1 MSGGPKYE
9 YLWQDGSKFKKP
21 TKLPANQYISLLMDW
36 IEGQVNDTAIFP
48 LTDDVPFP
56 KNFSSVCKKVTCLH
70 VDVGWCRSRRNIDP
84 LPDPDPPIPGLRTRL
99 RAPL

>member
-56 KNFSSVCKKVTCLH
+56 KNFGSVCKKV
-70 VDVGWCRSRRNIDP
+70 RSLLAWNMSS
-84 LPDPDPPIPGLRTRL
+84 LKNSLNVTSLRTRQNSHNNQYL
-99 RAPL
+99 SQWV

>member
-56 KNFSSVCKKVTCLH
+56 KNFGSVRKKVRSLLS
-70 VDVGWCRSRRNIDP
+70 VIGDVIVRPRPRHLGFHS
-84 LPDPDPPIPGLRTRL
+84 
-99 RAPL
+99 

>member
-56 KNFSSVCKKVTCLH
+56 KNFGSVCKKVRHLQL
-70 VDVGWCRSRRNIDP
+70 WQRRSLVFIVW
-84 LPDPDPPIPGLRTRL
+84 
-99 RAPL
+99 

>member
-1 MSGGPKYE
+1 MSDSGTITTKHFIALSDSTCPTMSGGPKYE

-56 KNFSSVCKKVTCLH
+56 KNFGSVCKKVRQL
-70 VDVGWCRSRRNIDP
+70 
-84 LPDPDPPIPGLRTRL
+84 LY
-99 RAPL
+99 

>member
-56 KNFSSVCKKVTCLH
+56 KNFGSVCKKVSLFLLH
-70 VDVGWCRSRRNIDP
+70 MLDVVVDHDSQ
-84 LPDPDPPIPGLRTRL
+84 LRLKICSLFESFLT
-99 RAPL
+99 

>member
-56 KNFSSVCKKVTCLH
+56 KNFGSVCKKVRTVLQLKACQ
-70 VDVGWCRSRRNIDP
+70 P
-84 LPDPDPPIPGLRTRL
+84 KIPFSPKIESLYSDRH
-99 RAPL
+99 PVSHEV